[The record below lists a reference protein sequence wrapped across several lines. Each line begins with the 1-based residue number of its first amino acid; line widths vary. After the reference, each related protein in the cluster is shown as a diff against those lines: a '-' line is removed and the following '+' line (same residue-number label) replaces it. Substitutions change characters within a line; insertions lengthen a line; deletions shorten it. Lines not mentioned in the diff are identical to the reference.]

1 MHLGTLIARFR
12 EEERMSMD
20 EFASRSGLSKAYISM
35 LERNVNSRSG
45 KPIVPSLETIKAVSG
60 AIGVDFN
67 AVISIIDPDTKVT
80 IREPSRLSLTI
91 RDTVQI
97 MRTLDDEGQMIV
109 HNTAEGLHASGKYDR
124 PEAIEL
130 VTEAQALYTL
140 GTAAAGSGFYNE
152 DYIENYRLIMTTE
165 IPEHDFTL
173 DVEGNS
179 MFPAILDGDVVF
191 VRKEFDRI
199 DNKIYVLDIDGETVV
214 KRVVFETD
222 KIILRSDN
230 PEWDDRE
237 VTGYA
242 LEHTR
247 IEGIVVG
254 WETPE

>member
-1 MHLGTLIARFR
+1 MGD
-12 EEERMSMD
+12 S
-20 EFASRSGLSKAYISM
+20 FADILSDLM
-35 LERNVNSRSG
+35 RERNMQQADLVRLTGIS
-45 KPIVPSLETIKAVSG
+45 KG
-60 AIGVDFN
+60 AISSYLSGEYVPKQNNTYKIAQALNVDVGDLLQWG
-67 AVISIIDPDTKVT
+67 AKKRRQLVRSYT
-80 IREPSRLSLTI
+80 INK
-91 RDTVQI
+91 TVEILEQ
-97 MRTLDDEGQMIV
+97 LNNDGQEV
-109 HNTAEGLHASGKYDR
+109 VYKQAELVKASGKYDR

-214 KRVVFETD
+214 KRVVFKTD
-222 KIILRSDN
+222 KIILKSDN

-237 VTGYA
+237 VTGFE
-242 LEHTR
+242 LERTR
-247 IEGIVVG
+247 IEGRVVG
-254 WETPE
+254 WETPER